1 MAKATHKYTLLRYII
16 DAPVVMASF
25 FISLRLLHLHEGHF
39 YSVAL
44 LLFALL
50 CVIVWYVAGSFSRL
64 YAERRSNKFS
74 EEIVFI
80 LYSLILFG
88 ILITS
93 SAFFLRDYLA
103 FSGLFF
109 ITFLSVLFVTEAV
122 AKYIIRKLLHAAIF
136 QGDFF
141 ENVLIVGV
149 TPSAMEL
156 YETINRYYYYGYKC
170 YGFIDDNTAKLNG
183 SRYLG
188 KLDAL
193 ESILKEGN
201 IDEVMITLPANEA
214 LQIKSCLALCDMYKT
229 KARIVPDLQQ
239 YVDASVQVNN
249 IGLLPV
255 INIRALPL
263 DKPENKI
270 LKRSFDIVFSLLF
283 FILLG
288 WWVLPIISLLIR
300 LSSRGPAIF
309 KQERWGLNNE
319 KITCYKFRTMVS
331 SSNDIDEAGNYNQ
344 ATKNDPRITAIG
356 AFMRKTNM
364 DELPQFWNV
373 LLGDM
378 SVVGPRPHPT
388 PLNMASMHTIDNYML
403 RHIVTPGITGW
414 AQVNGCRGETKA
426 PGSMQKRVNFDLY
439 YIHRWTFWLDCQIIL
454 QTIINLMRGD
464 QNAY

>member
-309 KQERWGLNNE
+309 KQERWGINNE